1 MSNIIKD
8 PISATLTEE
17 HAKLMSELKK
27 AARAQYGENKRISDG
42 NYDESLAVKCVN
54 GTFVGKKVE
63 DIIVYRGIPF
73 VGRQPIGELRW
84 KAPEEVVPDDSVY
97 EAYYNGK
104 CCPQREVEYSAAYIQ
119 GEDCLYLNIWK
130 TVDMSAKKKPVM
142 IWVHGGGYE
151 IGGTVIS
158 TISSRR
164 ILTLSSSPSLTD
176 LAYLVSST
184 CPTCRTAGITL
195 TRKISDSWIRLR
207 L

>member
-73 VGRQPIGELRW
+73 VGRQPIGAGKLLRRLFRMI
-84 KAPEEVVPDDSVY
+84 VY
-97 EAYYNGK
+97 TRPTTTGN
-104 CCPQREVEYSAAYIQ
+104 AA
-119 GEDCLYLNIWK
+119 
-130 TVDMSAKKKPVM
+130 
-142 IWVHGGGYE
+142 
-151 IGGTVIS
+151 
-158 TISSRR
+158 
-164 ILTLSSSPSLTD
+164 
-176 LAYLVSST
+176 
-184 CPTCRTAGITL
+184 
-195 TRKISDSWIRLR
+195 LR
-207 L
+207 GR